1 MIAPLV
7 LPTILKFPSASTPIG
22 NLPFALDEKITAR
35 KWYDRCLLPEIRNEL
50 APRSLSEDRVALN
63 RWEDCTEDPDI
74 RQVSRTDLESFRD
87 NLLKRGCNPHTVNKY
102 WRELKSIFRDAREE
116 QLITREPRIAKR
128 FGSLI
133 RIRKPKVHLPLITM
147 DEVDQLYAACERA
160 TYPVSERTALLWRV
174 ALVLFFTYGART
186 IDIIGLDWS
195 NVLWSDRL
203 IKFQAMKTSKVQGL
217 PMTPA
222 VDAHLR
228 LIEQPTGR
236 ILAGFK
242 TTGHRAKKTG
252 KWKPGYYSTWRNE
265 LCPVLGREFPF
276 KLFRESM
283 VTRYNAI
290 EDKLGS
296 WIAGHFV
303 PGVSAQSYDVPTERI
318 RAAIESAPVPK
329 SFLRIA

>member
-1 MIAPLV
+1 MIAPLAV
-7 LPTILKFPSASTPIG
+7 LPTIIKFPTLPGTPSG
-22 NLPFALDEKITAR
+22 FADGQKITLR
-35 KWYDRCLLPEIRNEL
+35 EWYQRSLWPEIKDLQAE
-50 APRSLSEDRVALN
+50 RSLREDRVALN
-63 RWEDCTEDPDI
+63 RWEDCTDDPDI
-74 RQVSRTDLESFRD
+74 RTVNRETLEGFRD
-87 NLLKRGCNPHTVNKY
+87 KLLLRSCSEHTCNKY
-102 WRELKSIFRDAREE
+102 WRELKSIFRDATEE
-116 QLITREPRIAKR
+116 GVIPKVPKIAKR

-133 RIRKPKVHLPLITM
+133 RIRRPKVHKPLITLE
-147 DEVDQLYAACERA
+147 EVDRLYAACERA
-160 TYPVSERTALLWRV
+160 TYPVGEQTALLWRV

-222 VDAHLR
+222 VEAHLR

-252 KWKPGYYSTWRNE
+252 KWKPGYYSTWRSE